1 MKYLKKYNNFKESI
15 LIDLSFQNVG
25 ELMESLSVWY
35 DSLSSINAEEVDIY
49 DTFKLPK
56 EDFKD
61 KLDLDF
67 FRRQC

>member
-15 LIDLSFQNVG
+15 LIDLSFQN

-35 DSLSSINAEEVDIY
+35 DSLLSSINAEEVDIY

-56 EDFKD
+56 GISKIN
-61 KLDLDF
+61 LI
-67 FRRQC
+67 

>member
-35 DSLSSINAEEVDIY
+35 DSLLSSINAEEVDIY
-49 DTFKLPK
+49 TFKLPK
-56 EDFKD
+56 GISKIN
-61 KLDLDF
+61 LI
-67 FRRQC
+67 

>member
-35 DSLSSINAEEVDIY
+35 DSTIFY
-49 DTFKLPK
+49 
-56 EDFKD
+56 
-61 KLDLDF
+61 
-67 FRRQC
+67 

>member
-1 MKYLKKYNNFKESI
+1 VFGMTL
-15 LIDLSFQNVG
+15 
-25 ELMESLSVWY
+25 
-35 DSLSSINAEEVDIY
+35 LSSINAEEVDIY

-67 FRRQC
+67 